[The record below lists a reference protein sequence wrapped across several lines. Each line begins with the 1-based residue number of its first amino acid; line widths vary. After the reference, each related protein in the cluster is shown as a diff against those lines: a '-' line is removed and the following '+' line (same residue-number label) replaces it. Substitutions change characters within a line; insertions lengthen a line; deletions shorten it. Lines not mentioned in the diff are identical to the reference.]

1 MRTYR
6 ELLQRLSAL
15 MHNQQTA
22 PNICDLSDFDEA
34 GYLGANPDVAA
45 AVRSGQFE
53 SGHQHY
59 LLFGRNEQRKLGMDP
74 RPPQPT
80 SSLAAVK
87 ARKLAA
93 IESLLRKDLPSTR
106 TERLFDFL
114 SEDLRAEFD
123 IVDTNAVSSNEYDG
137 HVLELIARHANG
149 WVLDCGAGKRSTY
162 YGNVV
167 NFEIVAYDS
176 TDVRGVGE
184 VLPFV
189 DNAFD
194 AAISIAVLE
203 HVKDPF
209 RCAAELARVLKPGG
223 ELICCVPF
231 LQPYHG
237 YPHHYY
243 NMTHQ
248 GLRNLFAKHVQVD
261 RIDVYASVLPIWSLS
276 WVISSWADGLRG
288 RTRQDFLNMRLSE
301 FLEAPTNFLNAPF
314 VAELPATKNLELA
327 SACVLFGRK
336 I

>member
-1 MRTYR
+1 MRT
-6 ELLQRLSAL
+6 EQS
-15 MHNQQTA
+15 NEK
-22 PNICDLSDFDEA
+22 ICDLSDFDET
-34 GYLGANPDVAA
+34 GYLAANPDVAA
-45 AVRSGQFE
+45 AVSSGQFE

-59 LLFGRNEQRKLGMDP
+59 LLFGHNESRKFGDNFVP
-74 RPPQPT
+74 RPPQN
-80 SSLAAVK
+80 LAAAK
-87 ARKLAA
+87 ARKLSA
-93 IESLLRKDLPSTR
+93 IESLLRNDLPFLR
-106 TERLFDFL
+106 TERLYDFL

-123 IVDTNAVSSNEYDG
+123 IVDTSAVSSNEYDK
-137 HVLELIARHANG
+137 HVLDLITRNADG
-149 WVLDCGAGKRSTY
+149 WVLDCGAGKRSSY
-162 YGNVV
+162 FSNVV

-209 RCAAELARVLKPGG
+209 RCAAELARVLKSGG

-248 GLRNLFAKHVQVD
+248 GLRNLFAKYIQVD
-261 RIDVYASVLPIWSLS
+261 RIEVYESVQPIWALT
-276 WVISSWADGLRG
+276 WIISSWAEGLKG
-288 RTRQDFLNMRLSE
+288 KARQDFLDMRIE
-301 FLEAPTNFLNAPF
+301 DFLRQPATFLREPF
-314 VAELPATKNLELA
+314 VTGLSVEKNMELA

-336 I
+336 L